1 MQRKLQAAQDGL
13 HSASEAHAAQASAL
27 AGRLRDTERA
37 LAEAQAE
44 AQAGRNTT
52 AGLQAAAADSGR
64 QLSEQAGE
72 LKRLD
77 AQRAA
82 AEARYAALL
91 EQMSG
96 DQRVL
101 KERADTAEALR
112 GRLAAE
118 VGALQGRLAAE
129 VEALQGRLAAEADAR
144 QQAETAAAA
153 AHDALSDEQKRRA
166 LDERTWERRLRELQ
180 QDAAERLATREAA
193 WAAQQERAQREAAT
207 ALEDLRR
214 QLTKRVYLVE
224 GEWAKKLQ
232 AAGGEWGEPGA
243 SAEAGVGR
251 AYSRSLQGQH
261 SGQHL
266 H

>member
-118 VGALQGRLAAE
+118 VGALQGRLAAK
-129 VEALQGRLAAEADAR
+129 ADAR

-207 ALEDLRR
+207 ALEDLHR